1 MIKVIK
7 DSRFRNISEAQL
19 DSHLGMGWTVA
30 EESNNTNSKP
40 KKAKKKPVEEI
51 EETLAVEEP
60 IAIETDTDA
69 TE

>member
-19 DSHLGMGWTVA
+19 DAHLGMGWAVA

-40 KKAKKKPVEEI
+40 RKAKKKPVEEI
-51 EETLAVEEP
+51 EDP
-60 IAIETDTDA
+60 IEFESDTDA